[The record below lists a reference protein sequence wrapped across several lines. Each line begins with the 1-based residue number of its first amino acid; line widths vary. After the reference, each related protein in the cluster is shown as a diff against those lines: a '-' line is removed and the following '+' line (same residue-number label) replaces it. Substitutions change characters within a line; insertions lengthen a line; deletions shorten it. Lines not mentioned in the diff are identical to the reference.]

1 MQCRITTLAENTAG
15 IVNSIGEWGFSALI
29 EADGMNILLDT
40 GAGYGIINNAEL
52 LDVDLAKIDKMVI
65 SHAHFDHTGGLRKVL
80 GKIGKEIEVIAA
92 QDLWAEKYST
102 RGGQKPHYIG
112 VPYTRVELESLGAQ
126 FTLTQEPVSITE
138 NIMTTGEVPTVTDFE
153 TVGEDYL
160 WVKVRGE
167 LQADAFPDDR
177 ALIVKTDVGL
187 AVILGC
193 AHRCL
198 INTLYHA
205 QQLTGVEKIDTVVG
219 GCHLINASEE
229 RIIKTIAA
237 LKELDV
243 KRVGVSH
250 CTGLKAAAM
259 MAAEL
264 GDRFFF
270 NMAGSRVNVPD
281 IPQK

>member
-1 MQCRITTLAENTAG
+1 MQCTITTLAENTAG
-15 IVNSIGEWGFSALI
+15 SVNSIGEWGFSALI
-29 EADGMNILLDT
+29 EGEGVNVLLDT
-40 GAGYGIINNAEL
+40 GGGYGILNNAEL
-52 LDVDLAKIDKMVI
+52 VGVDLSKVDTLVI

-80 GKIGKEIEVIAA
+80 KKIGRELEVIAA
-92 QDLWAEKYST
+92 EDLWAEKYST
-102 RGGQKPHYIG
+102 RGGQKPQYIG
-112 VPYTRVELESLGAQ
+112 IPYTRAELESLGAR
-126 FTLTQEPVSITE
+126 FTLTQEPVKITE
-138 NIMTTGEVPTVTDFE
+138 NIMTTGEVPAVTDFE

-160 WVKVRGE
+160 WAKVGEE
-167 LQADAFPDDR
+167 LQRDTFPDDR
-177 ALIVKTDVGL
+177 ALIVKTDAGL

-205 QQLTGVEKIDTVVG
+205 RTLTGVEEIHTVVG

-237 LKELDV
+237 LKDLDV

-250 CTGLKAAAM
+250 CTGLRAAAM

-270 NMAGSRVNVPD
+270 NMACSKVNVPD
-281 IPQK
+281 IPQA